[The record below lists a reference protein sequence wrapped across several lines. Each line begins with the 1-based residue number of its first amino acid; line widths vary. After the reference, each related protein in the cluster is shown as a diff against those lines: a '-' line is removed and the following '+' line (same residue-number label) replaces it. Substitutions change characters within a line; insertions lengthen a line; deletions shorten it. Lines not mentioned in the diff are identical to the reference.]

1 MPSIDI
7 NSAADIITIVGGLIT
22 IVVAV
27 RGWVR
32 WVRPFNPDA
41 AHIPAVEGYLKNQR
55 EAYDRGQSKVYIHS
69 IDHLMAALRLPAD
82 AIFNAAAL
90 SKKIKIT
97 PRSNANGIAEG
108 HLFEYRE
115 D

>member
-1 MPSIDI
+1 MPGIDI
-7 NSAADIITIVGGLIT
+7 NSTADVITIVGGLIT

-27 RGWVR
+27 RRWIR
-32 WVRPFNPDA
+32 WVKPGNPNA
-41 AHIPAVEGYLKNQR
+41 AHIPAVEGYLKMQR

-69 IDHLMAALRLPAD
+69 IDHLTAALRLPEN

-97 PRSNANGIAEG
+97 PRSNAKGIAEG
-108 HLFEYRE
+108 HLFEYRK